1 MPLKKPQKLHFPHH
15 TQRSAHTHA
24 SLTWHAMHVPGGA
37 NGGGYL
43 VTTYQFLGMM
53 VATIFVCALLNSCAV
68 NLVALID
75 VFSAWWQV
83 PTLTHPQSQPQPRL
97 HSSP

>member
-1 MPLKKPQKLHFPHH
+1 
-15 TQRSAHTHA
+15 
-24 SLTWHAMHVPGGA
+24 MHVPGGA
-37 NGGGYL
+37 NGGGYV

-75 VFSAWWQV
+75 VFSVWWQV
-83 PTLTHPQSQPQPRL
+83 HTLTRPHPQSQPQPRL
-97 HSSP
+97 LSSP